1 MVSTRSQSVLSDS
14 NADKNAT
21 LSLGLPEVTS
31 KRTKKPR
38 ASQKQQKKKE
48 QTELPQLEIINEEEE
63 VVINN
68 GEKIRNKRISG
79 SVIDKLAEEIF
90 AVLREQA
97 APSVPQSKFPQSEQ
111 TVGAALE
118 TTAAALLMNN
128 GATEKEGLQWR
139 PSLRLP
145 MEQPA
150 SQQQRAAS
158 TVNDLIEGR
167 SGGFAGQL
175 VVPPA
180 DERKAARL
188 ARKSAPST
196 AGKSWFDLPAGTI
209 TDEVKTDLRMLQLRS
224 AFDPKKFYRKLDS
237 TKFPKHFQFG
247 TVVEGPTDFY
257 AARLSRNERK
267 QTLTEEI
274 ASDVHLTD
282 IRKRRYNKMQEENA
296 KFAGRRGRRTNNER
310 LKKKPRRPKH

>member
-14 NADKNAT
+14 NNSNKNAI

-38 ASQKQQKKKE
+38 ASQKQQKKE
-48 QTELPQLEIINEEEE
+48 QAELPQLEIINEEEE
-63 VVINN
+63 VAINK
-68 GEKIRNKRISG
+68 GEEIKNKRISG

-90 AVLREQA
+90 AVLRDQA
-97 APSVPQSKFPQSEQ
+97 APSVPQSKEAE
-111 TVGAALE
+111 GALE
-118 TTAAALLMNN
+118 TTAATMLMT
-128 GATEKEGLQWR
+128 ATEKEGLQWR

-145 MEQPA
+145 IEQPA
-150 SQQQRAAS
+150 SQQRASS
-158 TVNDLIEGR
+158 TANDLIEGR
-167 SGGFAGQL
+167 SGGFAAQL

-180 DERKAARL
+180 DERKVARL

-247 TVVEGPTDFY
+247 TVVEGATDFY